1 MKKFILSLSIFLVA
15 ATASQA
21 QLLPKFQLGVKGGVN
36 LTSLSNSGSTFNS
49 SNRAGYLGGLWARFG
64 ALGFNF
70 QPEVYV
76 TSKNVDI
83 NSSNSTTSAHAKF
96 TSIDVPLLFGGKVGA
111 FGFGGRFYTGPLL
124 SFAINKDQNLG
135 AAFGNASS
143 LNYKDSN
150 IAWTLGAGVDI
161 RKISI
166 DLRYETGL
174 TKQEYISNSSSY
186 KTRVSLFNLSLG
198 YAFL

>member
-1 MKKFILSLSIFLVA
+1 MKKILFTVAIVSLFA
-15 ATASQA
+15 FKSQA
-21 QLLPKFQLGVKGGVN
+21 QLLPKFQFGVKAGAN
-36 LTSLSNSGSTFNS
+36 LTSLSGSS
-49 SNRAGYLGGLWARFG
+49 SLSSDNRAGYLGGFFARFG

-70 QPEVYV
+70 QPELYL

-83 NSSNSTTSAHAKF
+83 NTSTSASTKAKF

-124 SFAINKDQNLG
+124 SFAINKDKSFFN
-135 AAFGNASS
+135 AAGQAVTFD
-143 LNYKDSN
+143 YKDSN
-150 IAWTLGAGVDI
+150 FAWTVGAGVDI

-166 DLRYETGL
+166 DLRYEAGL
-174 TKQEYISNSSSY
+174 SKQTYVDGSTNI

-198 YAFL
+198 YSFL